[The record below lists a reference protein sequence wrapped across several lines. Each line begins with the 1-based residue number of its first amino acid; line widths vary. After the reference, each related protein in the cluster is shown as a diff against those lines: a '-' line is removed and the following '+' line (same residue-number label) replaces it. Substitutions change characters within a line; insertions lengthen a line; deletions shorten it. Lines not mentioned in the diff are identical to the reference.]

1 MKKIVLIISLLFPFI
16 VSADSLK
23 FDTYQQCFNYQS
35 GNIVANGTGNYKYC
49 MQAKCSNGVWQSSFL
64 FNKNT
69 LVCAN
74 GNRDFYYYI
83 VSSGCYD
90 YTGACSSNNSAKYC
104 GMEVRYD
111 CNKINNGSIY
121 VSKKTTTTTKG
132 YATITKKTTTTKRVT
147 PTTTTVPITESPKD
161 NNSYL
166 KSLSVKGYSI
176 MFNKEELSY
185 EITVDKDTKD
195 LEVSYETE
203 SDKASATVINNKD
216 INVDNPIIITVT
228 AEDGSK
234 KDYTI
239 SIRLKKLS
247 NNVNVTKM
255 SIDGYEF
262 EFDPKKYEY
271 DLTIKND
278 VSSLVYNIELEDNN
292 AKYEINGD
300 SDLKDGSVI
309 NVKIIAEDGTEANY
323 NFKIRKT
330 SDGDTSTTTT
340 ITSATDT
347 KPSKKKNNAL
357 IIVIVII
364 FIGILGVVAFKFI
377 RKVIPAKKDE
387 KYDYE

>member
-1 MKKIVLIISLLFPFI
+1 MKKIILIISVLFPFM
-16 VSADSLK
+16 VFADSLK
-23 FDTYQQCFNYQS
+23 FDTYQQCFDYQS
-35 GNIVANGTGNYKYC
+35 GNVLANGTGNYKYC

-69 LVCAN
+69 LICAN

-83 VSSGCYD
+83 VNSGCYD
-90 YTGACSSNNSAKYC
+90 YTGNCMSNNSVKYC

-132 YATITKKTTTTKRVT
+132 YVTITKKTTTTKRVT

-185 EITVDKDTKD
+185 EITVDKETKD

-203 SDKASATVINNKD
+203 SDKASVTVINNKN
-216 INVDNPIIITVT
+216 INIDNPIIITVT

-255 SIDGYEF
+255 SIDDYEF
-262 EFDPKKYEY
+262 DFDSKKYEY

-278 VSSLVYNIELEDNN
+278 VNSLVYYIELEDNN
-292 AKYEINGD
+292 AKYEINGN
-300 SDLKDGSVI
+300 SDLKDGSII

-323 NFKIRKT
+323 NFNIRKT
-330 SDGDTSTTTT
+330 NDSDNNTTTT
-340 ITSATDT
+340 TVADT
-347 KPSKKKNNAL
+347 KPTKKKNNAL
-357 IIVIVII
+357 IIVIIVI
-364 FIGILGVVAFKFI
+364 FLGILGVVAFKFI
-377 RKVIPAKKDE
+377 RKIIPAKKDE